1 MSMSRIKRA
10 AVFAALLGGSGVACA
25 APIELTLQSQ
35 PAQTIGPQSESAP
48 CIIAGTQCQNPDNF
62 PFTNFTQA
70 GNITAFD
77 EDSPTYTISQFP
89 FLSFAVAI
97 DVNTT
102 QAEGETLHSFSVL
115 VDADGAAGAGGFE
128 EIYFFTGPDVIGTVS
143 SNGNGYGDWTLE
155 LIDLTSYAAE
165 ALVVFN
171 AIWDGA
177 SDGAESFF
185 IVEREAPCQPGDPAC
200 TPVPEPGTLMLLGLG
215 LLGLGVS
222 RRVVS
227 RRA

>member
-1 MSMSRIKRA
+1 VSMSRIRRA
-10 AVFAALLGGSGVACA
+10 AVLATLLAGAGVAEA
-25 APIELTLQSQ
+25 VPIALTLEQQ
-35 PAQTIGPQSESAP
+35 PPQTIGPQSTSAP
-48 CIIAGTQCQNPDNF
+48 CIIAGTQCQNPANF
-62 PFTNFTQA
+62 SFTNFIQA

-77 EDSPTYTISQFP
+77 EDSPTYTIDQFP

-102 QAEGETLHSFSVL
+102 QEEGETLHSFSVF
-115 VDADGAAGAGGFE
+115 VDADGAGGPGGFE
-128 EIYFFTGPDVIGTVS
+128 QIYFFTGPSVIGTVS

-155 LIDLTSYAAE
+155 AIDLTSYASD
-165 ALVVFN
+165 ALVMFN

-222 RRVVS
+222 RRARVV
-227 RRA
+227 RG